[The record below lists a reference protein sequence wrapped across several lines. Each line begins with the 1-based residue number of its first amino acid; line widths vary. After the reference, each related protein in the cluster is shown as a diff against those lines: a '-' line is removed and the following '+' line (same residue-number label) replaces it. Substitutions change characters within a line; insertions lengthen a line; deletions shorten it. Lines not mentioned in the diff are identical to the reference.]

1 MTSAPSCPSL
11 SVDQFAEKI
20 ASLDL
25 HRKLTPPRYASRKI
39 LDASPDC
46 CPLCSNPYDDS
57 RPTAARAR
65 KIATV
70 LHTFLGGPLVAENL
84 FVCCRS
90 CQQKRASTDLLT
102 LPDLPVHLADQ
113 RAIVLQLSANH
124 PVPVSKSATLQD
136 VRQHLASRH
145 AHPRSRVYA
154 AQCDDGTCLLGVSSR
169 YGDRSSKGIAHVLG
183 KMNGVSEKRDRLTVY
198 RFADDQFRA
207 VVWELIEANT
217 LVVGVGRRS
226 KGRDFQDFW
235 WTTSGSL
242 GELRVHRLGGVHV
255 PRKAD
260 RKEVGARALRA
271 RRQVARERATQ
282 ELAEAEHAL
291 AVAEADLDAWFA
303 ARRSA
308 TGFPVSVEEGQRL
321 SRVRLAASKRWFTA
335 KDHAATLSSQR
346 A

>member
-1 MTSAPSCPSL
+1 MTTAPLCPTL
-11 SVDQFAEKI
+11 SVDQFAEQI
-20 ASLDL
+20 SSLD
-25 HRKLTPPRYASRKI
+25 HVRKLTPPRYATRK
-39 LDASPDC
+39 LLTNAPHA
-46 CPLCSNPYDDS
+46 CPLCAQPFETSKTFADRYPV
-57 RPTAARAR
+57 
-65 KIATV
+65 IASV
-70 LHTFLGGPLVAENL
+70 IHPRLGGPLVAENL
-84 FVCCRS
+84 FVCCRA
-90 CQQKRASTDLLT
+90 CQRRRSSTDLLT

-113 RAIVLQLSANH
+113 RAVVLQLSANH
-124 PVPVSKSATLQD
+124 PVPVPKSATLQD
-136 VRQHLASRH
+136 VRDHLSGRH

-154 AQCDDGTCLLGVSSR
+154 AQCDDGTCFLGVSSR

-183 KMNGVSEKRDRLTVY
+183 KMNGTSEKRDRLTVY
-198 RFADDQFRA
+198 RINDDQFRT

-217 LVVGVGRRS
+217 LVVGVGRRTT
-226 KGRDFQDFW
+226 GRDFQDFW
-235 WTTSGSL
+235 WTTSGSP
-242 GELRVHRLGGVHV
+242 GELRVHRLGGVQV

-271 RRQVARERATQ
+271 RRQVARERAAR
-282 ELAEAEHAL
+282 ELADAEHAL